1 MVVVM
6 RHALTLVLASLLE
19 IWGYDDARGP
29 ENWADLEESFEI
41 ARTGMSQ
48 SPVDLGPSVH
58 GTPAPFSLAYEP
70 IDLTV
75 RQFRHSLWAD
85 ATQGCLLERGGH
97 RQALTSLHFH
107 APAEHLV
114 EGGAAPAE
122 LHLVHEDARG
132 GTTVLA
138 IFLEE
143 GEHSP
148 VLEPMITAATDTGVA
163 DDRLDAFD
171 VAALLPGDLG
181 SFWSYSGSRTTPPTL
196 EGTEWILLRRP
207 IEASR
212 GQLAAIASLSPGN
225 ARPVQPL
232 NGRTILRTW

>member
-1 MVVVM
+1 MM
-6 RHALTLVLASLLE
+6 RNPLTLVLASLLE

-29 ENWADLEESFEI
+29 DNWADLEESFEI
-41 ARTGMSQ
+41 ARTGMRQ
-48 SPVDLGPSVH
+48 SPVDLAPSVH

-70 IDLTV
+70 IDLTA
-75 RQFRHSLWAD
+75 RRFRHSLWAD
-85 ATQGCLLERGGH
+85 ATEGCWLERGGH

-114 EGGAAPAE
+114 AGEAAPAE

-132 GTTVLA
+132 GTTVLG
-138 IFLEE
+138 IFLGE
-143 GEHSP
+143 GEHSAA
-148 VLEPMITAATDTGVA
+148 LEPMIMAATGA
-163 DDRLDAFD
+163 DGADHRLDAFD
-171 VAALLPGDLG
+171 VAALLPRDIG

-196 EGTEWILLRRP
+196 EATEWILLRPP

-212 GQLAAIASLSPGN
+212 GQLAAIAALSPGN